1 MITIKSTVW
10 VRFVLVLTALGFST
24 LATAAVQVDLA
35 VNGSELVVTGNNAQC
50 VGGPIDCIEVKQGTN
65 PHMFFNLNG
74 ACGNNG
80 PAYKLTA
87 FRIGLQNKVW
97 PTSSNP
103 LPSNIARDFGA
114 DPNTGY
120 ANLGQDDNA
129 LRDNKIKLKN
139 HNSSAYMVYYEVTAA
154 HCTDMT
160 APKIYLDPQIKN
172 GGNN

>member
-1 MITIKSTVW
+1 MITIKPITW
-10 VRFVLVLTALGFST
+10 VRLALVWMGLGFST
-24 LATAAVQVDLA
+24 LVTAAVQVDLA

-74 ACGNNG
+74 SCGNSG

-103 LPSNIARDFGA
+103 LPENIAQDFSA

-120 ANLGQDDNA
+120 TDLHQGSNQLSG
-129 LRDNKIKLKN
+129 NKIKLKN
-139 HNSSAYMVYYEVTAA
+139 HNSSAYLVYYEVTAA

-160 APKIYLDPQIKN
+160 APEIYLDPQIKN
-172 GGNN
+172 GGTN